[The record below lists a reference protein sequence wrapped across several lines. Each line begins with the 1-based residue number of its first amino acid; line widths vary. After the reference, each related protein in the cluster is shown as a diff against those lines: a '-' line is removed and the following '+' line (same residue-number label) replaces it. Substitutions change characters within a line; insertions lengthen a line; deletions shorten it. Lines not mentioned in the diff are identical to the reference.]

1 MSSEKQIFALNQPHG
16 AGEIL
21 FSWQPGSGIYLAT
34 AGADQ
39 SVAVYNRNGKLVE
52 RIRLR
57 GICCGLGWDSDGDLL
72 AMISS
77 EAPLI
82 VLWDANTGRKHQ
94 VDSGLRDTMSCLLWS
109 KTSPVLAIGSAKGNL
124 TIYNHS
130 SVKRIPILGKH
141 SKRITCG
148 GWSQEGLLALGSEDK
163 SLSINNAEG
172 DTLRIINLRAE
183 PSHVQ
188 FSEMKLDERLGGE
201 NTVSVIVGHKTLFL
215 YNLHDP
221 DNPVELA
228 FQNRY
233 GSLITYRWF
242 GDGYILLGFNAG
254 YLVAISTHIKEV
266 GQELFQAKNHR
277 DTLSD
282 IALSTSLGHVASGGD
297 NTVKVHDMSN
307 LQDTVTIHTL
317 DSEGNVEHVAWSEDG
332 QLLAI
337 STRNGNLVVY
347 LSCLPM
353 LASVYGTKIAALSSL
368 NEVTLYSY
376 NFEKGKSSSLV
387 VHTAIEPSFVALGP
401 FHLCVGMNNRVWFYD
416 LTAMTQDS
424 GTAPRLIKDKE
435 FLGTITSMKLNAD
448 YASILHEGKI
458 QLHLLEPSENGNENC
473 ESKVFPDSPGQDHT
487 ITCHVLTNDFLIYT
501 TDMGDLFYFFIEDWK
516 TVVEF
521 RHSVGIRAIY
531 PDLSGTKI
539 VLYDAKSEGYLFNP
553 VSNDLI
559 KVPEFPQSCQ
569 GVLWDIWPP
578 DKNVF
583 VAFDDKSIVTYV
595 YVPESVHGTVIE
607 RVGVTRL
614 PANQVP
620 LLLNSG
626 VLVVQTV
633 GGKLIQMVLSTHT
646 FQEGG
651 SATNAGLQP
660 ADIEV
665 LLKKHLM
672 LRRFKEAW
680 KWCQLL
686 NKKENWIMLADAALK
701 SLDID
706 TALQVY
712 RHIKNV
718 AMVWSLEDIQNVEER
733 KLLAGHV
740 AMYLSLFDLAQ
751 EWYLSSSDPSAA
763 LAMRRDLLQWEQA
776 LQLARNLAPHQVPL
790 ISKEYAQQLEFTGHH
805 VEALSHYEKGFLS
818 LPSSESLTSSGA
830 LSSELTEDAILMH
843 NAECRAGVTRTSIRC
858 GDIRRG
864 VAMAMDSQS
873 SKQLQKECAEILE
886 SQKQLSDA
894 VNLYEKAE
902 LFEKAAS
909 CYIQLKNWSKVGQLL
924 PKISSARIHLQFAKA
939 KEADR
944 QYYEASKAYEA
955 AREWDSV
962 IRINLDHLNNP
973 EKAVR
978 VVQETKSMEGAKMV
992 AKFFQKLNDYESAI
1006 RFLVLSH
1013 CHDEAFQLARRHNQ
1027 LELYGDILLEMR
1039 RDVSSGAEARPDD
1052 YRSLAL
1058 HFENERNYFL
1068 AGKFYLHAEDYS
1080 KALKHLLKVA
1090 QTNQED
1096 QEAIP
1101 LAIEAVGAA
1110 KDERLATQLIEFL
1123 LGETDGVV
1131 RDAKYLFQLYM
1142 ARQQFR
1148 EAAKTALIIA
1158 NDEQVNGNYRHA
1170 HDVLLMMYQ
1179 ELRQRSMHIPAEMVN
1194 NLMLLHSYILVRLHV
1209 RRGDH
1214 LKGARMLIRVAS
1226 NISRFPS
1233 HIVPIFTSAVI
1244 ECHRAGLKSFAFT
1257 YAAMLMRPE
1266 YRSQVDLKYQKKIE
1280 AVVRKPPKRNKL
1292 GEIEEAE
1299 EPATPCPFCNTP
1311 LTETE
1316 LNCSHCKNTIPFCIA
1331 TGRHIVREDLTA
1343 CPNCDFPAINTEFRL
1358 IVEGGESCPMCSE
1371 KVNADALSV
1380 VRDPQPY
1387 LYPEGGEAILRGLE
1401 KLSTGA

>member
-1 MSSEKQIFALNQPHG
+1 MSSEKQIFALTQPHG
-16 AGEIL
+16 SGELL

-34 AGADQ
+34 AGGDQ
-39 SVAVYNRNGKLVE
+39 SVAIHNRNGKLVE

-94 VDSGLRDTMSCLLWS
+94 VDSGLRDTLSCLLWS
-109 KTSPVLAIGSAKGNL
+109 KTNPILAIGSTKGNL

-141 SKRITCG
+141 SKRIVCG

-242 GDGYILLGFNAG
+242 GDGYILLGFSAG
-254 YLVAISTHIKEV
+254 YLVAISTHIREV

-277 DTLSD
+277 DGLSD
-282 IALSTSLGHVASGGD
+282 IALSTSLGQVASCGD
-297 NTVKVHDMSN
+297 NAVKVHDMSN
-307 LQDTVTIHTL
+307 LQDTVTVHTL
-317 DSEGNVEHVAWSEDG
+317 DGEGNVEHVAWSEDG
-332 QLLAI
+332 QLLAV
-337 STRNGNLVVY
+337 STRSGNLAVF

-353 LASVYGTKIAALSSL
+353 LASVCGTKIAVLSSL
-368 NEVTLYSY
+368 NEVTLHSY
-376 NFEKGKSSSLV
+376 NFEKGKSSSIV
-387 VHTAIEPSFVALGP
+387 VPTVIEPSFVALGP

-416 LTAMTQDS
+416 LTLLAQEA
-424 GTAPRLIKDKE
+424 GTAPRLLKDKE
-435 FLGTITSMKLNAD
+435 YLGTINSMKLNAD
-448 YASILHEGKI
+448 YASILHEGKL
-458 QLHLLEPSENGNENC
+458 QLHMLESSEHGNENC
-473 ESKVFPDSPGQDHT
+473 ETKLFPDSPSQDHN
-487 ITCHVLTNDFLIYT
+487 ITCHFLTNDFLIYA
-501 TDMGDLFYFFIEDWK
+501 TDMGELNYFFMEDWK

-521 RHSVGIRAIY
+521 RHSVGIRLIF
-531 PDLSGTKI
+531 PDLSGTKVI
-539 VLYDAKSEGYLFNP
+539 LCDAKSEGYLFNP
-553 VSNDLI
+553 VRNDLI
-559 KVPEFPQSCQ
+559 KVPEFPQSCI
-569 GVLWDIWPP
+569 GVLWDIWPA

-583 VAFDDKSIVTYV
+583 IAYDDKTIVTYV
-595 YVPESVHGTVIE
+595 YIPESVHGTIIE

-633 GGKLIQMVLSTHT
+633 GGKLIQISLSTHT

-651 SATNAGLQP
+651 SGVNTGMQP

-686 NKKENWIMLADAALK
+686 NKRENWIMLGEAALK
-701 SLDID
+701 SLDIN

-718 AMVWSLEDIQNVEER
+718 AMVWALEEIRNIEER
-733 KLLAGHV
+733 KLLAGHI
-740 AMYLSLFDLAQ
+740 ALYLSLFDLAQ
-751 EWYLSSSDPSAA
+751 EWYLASSDPGAA

-790 ISKEYAQQLEFTGHH
+790 ISKEYAQQLEFTGHY
-805 VEALSHYEKGFLS
+805 VEALSHYEKGFLNS
-818 LPSSESLTSSGA
+818 PPNVSAQDSQLSE
-830 LSSELTEDAILMH
+830 EAIQAH

-858 GDIRRG
+858 GDTRRG
-864 VAMAMDSQS
+864 VAMALDPQS

-886 SQKQLSDA
+886 SQKQLNDA
-894 VNLYEKAE
+894 VNLFEKAE
-902 LFEKAAS
+902 LYERAAS

-924 PKISSARIHLQFAKA
+924 PKISSPRIHLQFAKA

-978 VVQETKSMEGAKMV
+978 IVQETKSMEGAKMV

-1013 CHDEAFQLARRHNQ
+1013 CHDEAFQLARRHTQ
-1027 LELYGDILLEMR
+1027 LELYGEILLEMR

-1068 AGKFYLHAEDYS
+1068 AGKFYYHASDFS
-1080 KALKHLLKVA
+1080 KALKLLLKVA
-1090 QTNQED
+1090 EANQED
-1096 QEAIP
+1096 QQAIP
-1101 LAIEAVGAA
+1101 LAIETVGAA

-1158 NDEQVNGNYRHA
+1158 NDEQVNGNYRNA
-1170 HDVLLMMYQ
+1170 HDVLLTMYQ

-1214 LKGARMLIRVAS
+1214 LKGSRMLVRVAS

-1266 YRSQVDLKYQKKIE
+1266 YRSQVDPKYQKKIE

-1292 GEIEEAE
+1292 GEIEEME

-1311 LTETE
+1311 LSETE

-1331 TGRHIVREDLTA
+1331 TGRHILRDDLTA
-1343 CPNCDFPAINTEFRL
+1343 CPSCDFPAIRSEL
-1358 IVEGGESCPMCSE
+1358 LQIIEGGENCPMCSE
-1371 KVNADALSV
+1371 KINVDTLSLI
-1380 VRDPQPY
+1380 RDPQPY

-1401 KLSTGA
+1401 KLSTAA